1 MLARTW
7 GNKKVNI
14 SLVGMPIATATL
26 ENILAAFKKIENAC
40 IIRFSDISPSYR
52 YAKEIPPFVF
62 KDTYIKMF
70 SPM

>member
-40 IIRFSDISPSYR
+40 IHMIQ
-52 YAKEIPPFVF
+52 
-62 KDTYIKMF
+62 
-70 SPM
+70 